1 VTLAPAS
8 VIGVGLWRPA
18 PGAETPPP
26 RLPPRLRRRASL
38 LINMVAEVSAQ
49 ATVQAGA
56 SLTTLPLVVG
66 SAFGELA
73 TTMDLLRDLEGDGV
87 LSPTQF
93 QSSVHNSAV
102 GYLSIAHENRV
113 ASTSLAAGDDTLG
126 VVLLEALTLLALR
139 GGRVLAVVADEALP
153 AALAPHG
160 SSAALAAA
168 FLLEA
173 GTAGPLAVLEDLCAV
188 VRTGRPNESDVPCA
202 SGLRLVDAIR
212 AGRSARVD
220 LGVEG
225 ASTWSVAVR
234 RVAHARPEGEGEGA

>member
-1 VTLAPAS
+1 MTLASAS
-8 VIGVGLWRPA
+8 VIGLGLWRPA

-49 ATVQAGA
+49 AAEQGGA

-93 QSSVHNSAV
+93 QASVHNSAV
-102 GYLSIAHENRV
+102 AYLSIAHENRV
-113 ASTSLAAGDDTLG
+113 PSTSLAAGDDTLG
-126 VVLLEALTLLALR
+126 VVLLEALTLLTLR

-153 AALAPHG
+153 ADLVPRGVSGAV
-160 SSAALAAA
+160 AAA

-173 GTAGPLAVLEDLCAV
+173 GTSGPLAVLEDLRAAV
-188 VRTGRPNESDVPCA
+188 APSRPVESDAPCA
-202 SGLRLVDAIR
+202 SGVRLVEAIR
-212 AGRSARVD
+212 AGTSARVE
-220 LGVEG
+220 LGVTG

-234 RVAHARPEGEGEGA
+234 RVEGA

>member
-1 VTLAPAS
+1 VTPAS
-8 VIGVGLWRPA
+8 VIGLGLWRPS
-18 PGAETPPP
+18 PGAESPPP

-49 ATVQAGA
+49 AAEQGRA
-56 SLTTLPLVVG
+56 SLATLPIVVG
-66 SAFGELA
+66 SAFGEIA

-87 LSPTQF
+87 LSPSQF

-102 GYLSIAHENRV
+102 GYLSIAHENHV

-126 VVLLEALTLLALR
+126 VVLLEALTLLTLR

-153 AALAPHG
+153 AVLAPRG
-160 SSAALAAA
+160 ASAAGAAA

-173 GTAGPLAVLEDLCAV
+173 GAAGPLAVLEDLRAA
-188 VRTGRPNESDVPCA
+188 GASPRPVESDAPCA
-202 SGLRLVDAIR
+202 SGARLVDAIR

-220 LGVEG
+220 LGVDG

-234 RVAHARPEGEGEGA
+234 RAARARLGGESA

>member
-8 VIGVGLWRPA
+8 VIGVGLWRPT

-49 ATVQAGA
+49 AAEQAGA

-73 TTMDLLRDLEGDGV
+73 TTMDLLRDLEGDGM

-93 QSSVHNSAV
+93 QGSVHNSAV

-126 VVLLEALTLLALR
+126 AVLLEALTLLTLR

-153 AALAPHG
+153 AALGPFGA
-160 SSAALAAA
+160 SAALAAA

-173 GTAGPLAVLEDLCAV
+173 GTAGPRAVLEELRAAV
-188 VRTGRPNESDVPCA
+188 APARPVESDAPCA
-202 SGLRLVDAIR
+202 SAGRLVDAIR
-212 AGRSARVD
+212 AGRSTRVD
-220 LGVEG
+220 LGAEG

-234 RVAHARPEGEGEGA
+234 RVARARVESEGA